1 MQNLLQP
8 CMQQVL
14 TQKKKKKKNLA
25 FALIVIASRST
36 TTIIP
41 NSGVGNDG
49 GYIKLVMQPK

>member
-14 TQKKKKKKNLA
+14 TQKKKKKNLA